1 MLEDNPIKSVQESS
15 DSNCTQEKDIAEL
28 NASLKSDVQ
37 LGPLLLASITFNWD
51 RKRISDC
58 EWRETYLN
66 LYDDGRYE
74 GNVNLRCNK
83 GAFFTCTLATS
94 FEVKVNQTV
103 IVTFDAPTKEVAGAD
118 DTDARFSG
126 FSRAIAENFGSITEA
141 VRVRSPR
148 NC

>member
-1 MLEDNPIKSVQESS
+1 MLEDNLVQSVQESS
-15 DSNCTQEKDIAEL
+15 GSKCTQEKDIAEF
-28 NASLKSDVQ
+28 NVSLKSDVK
-37 LGPLLLASITFNWD
+37 LGPLMLASITFNWD

-66 LYDDGRYE
+66 LYNDGRYE

-94 FEVKVNQTV
+94 FEIEVNQTV

-126 FSRAIAENFGSITEA
+126 FSRAIAENFDLITGA
-141 VRVRSPR
+141 VRVRNPR